1 MAKAKAGKRTP
12 RREKKNIPMGV
23 VHISATFNNTLVNV
37 TDLEGNTVVWSS
49 SGSSGFKGT
58 RKGTPFAAQVA
69 ARAAAEKAME
79 HGMRE
84 VDVEVTGP
92 GAGRES
98 AIRAVQGSG
107 LKIRSIRD
115 MTPIPHNGCR
125 PPKRRRV

>member
-1 MAKAKAGKRTP
+1 MAKAKAGKRSP

-107 LKIRSIRD
+107 LKIRSIR
-115 MTPIPHNGCR
+115 
-125 PPKRRRV
+125 